1 MKQKGK
7 RNRSDMGQ
15 VPQVLVEEILER
27 LDVKSLVRFTS
38 VSKQWSSMIKSRSF
52 ALRHLI
58 RAQSRDP
65 HILVGG
71 DQLRCE
77 SNPYP
82 WLRTLELL
90 DPFIMVNY
98 IPKPNRTSPQ
108 FTQSCDGLVCIYD
121 FEQVV
126 YVFNPATRWC
136 RFLPPAMIQQINN
149 LSISQVGISR
159 RPFLGFGKDAVTSKY
174 KIVWLYN
181 PLEPDLDGQTTTC
194 EVFDFTTYT
203 WRHVIGS
210 PHLIC
215 DDFKSHPVHLD
226 GSINWLTAYL
236 NGTTK
241 IVCFDLH
248 TEVFQVMSE
257 IPIAHADPH
266 RSIMCSLH
274 NRLCVSEM
282 KRNNIQ
288 DIWLLNSLKV
298 WEKTYS
304 INLTLIVRLYGEYN
318 GFPIS
323 PVTVFD
329 KTRLLYLHPIITQP
343 SLLIQDTIQE
353 SDRFAFS
360 GLDYFNH
367 VITFV
372 PSLISI

>member
-1 MKQKGK
+1 
-7 RNRSDMGQ
+7 MGQ

-149 LSISQVGISR
+149 LSSKVSVLIIFFYVINIIALINPFCYIFWFCFVFSFSSR
-159 RPFLGFGKDAVTSKY
+159 YF
-174 KIVWLYN
+174 
-181 PLEPDLDGQTTTC
+181 QTT
-194 EVFDFTTYT
+194 FS
-203 WRHVIGS
+203 R
-210 PHLIC
+210 
-215 DDFKSHPVHLD
+215 
-226 GSINWLTAYL
+226 
-236 NGTTK
+236 
-241 IVCFDLH
+241 
-248 TEVFQVMSE
+248 
-257 IPIAHADPH
+257 
-266 RSIMCSLH
+266 
-274 NRLCVSEM
+274 
-282 KRNNIQ
+282 
-288 DIWLLNSLKV
+288 V
-298 WEKTYS
+298 W
-304 INLTLIVRLYGEYN
+304 
-318 GFPIS
+318 
-323 PVTVFD
+323 
-329 KTRLLYLHPIITQP
+329 
-343 SLLIQDTIQE
+343 
-353 SDRFAFS
+353 
-360 GLDYFNH
+360 
-367 VITFV
+367 
-372 PSLISI
+372 